1 MEERLIEVEIEDIVM
16 TNSGFAMIF
25 YDRESNRVLPIFI
38 GPFEANGILMKLQN
52 VKFPRPLT
60 YDLIRNVLDAMGAGV
75 EKVVINDLR
84 DNTFYATLYINFQ
97 GNILEIDSRPSD
109 AVAIAVR
116 FDAPIYVAQ
125 HVMEQSSLHKS
136 EYISQTSYGGE
147 PVQGESSKSEKAQ
160 TSTPFP
166 GKPQKHSQQSKKTKR
181 EAIIEELQRELE
193 KAVAEERY
201 EDAARLRDEISRL
214 MKEEENG

>member
-16 TNSGFAMIF
+16 TNTGFAMIF
-25 YDRESNRVLPIFI
+25 YDRDSNRVLPIFI
-38 GPFEANGILMKLQN
+38 GPFEANGILMKLQGST
-52 VKFPRPLT
+52 FPRPLT
-60 YDLIRNVLDAMGAGV
+60 YDLIRNILDSMGAYV
-75 EKVVINDLR
+75 ERVVVNDLR

-125 HVMEQSSLHKS
+125 HVMDASSIHRS
-136 EYISQTSYGGE
+136 EYMSHTYGNKTFQEDFSSEEETQISQ
-147 PVQGESSKSEKAQ
+147 QKS
-160 TSTPFP
+160 
-166 GKPQKHSQQSKKTKR
+166 QKFNQSKKSKK
-181 EAIIEELQRELE
+181 EVLLEELQKELE

-201 EDAARLRDEISRL
+201 EDAAKIRDEINKL
-214 MKEEENG
+214 TKGKENK